1 MIYLDH
7 NTAAIR
13 CDVCNARILDASLA
27 VAMQPKGSQHVWHVC
42 KCACER
48 RATKM
53 LEFSPR
59 PIVASVELVDH
70 LHDLAA
76 LIPGVP
82 QGCEPGDDD
91 EIELPAPAVLSE
103 SLMARAWAEG
113 ISDTDRLLL
122 EQGAR
127 VITRLMGRCVLLAQA
142 AERREAR
149 A

>member
-13 CDVCNARILDASLA
+13 CDVCNTRIRDASLA
-27 VAMQPKGSQHVWHVC
+27 VAMQPKGAQHVWHAC

-59 PIVASVELVDH
+59 PIVAVVELVDH

-82 QGCEPGDDD
+82 QGCEPSDDD

-122 EQGAR
+122 EQGSRA
-127 VITRLMGRCVLLAQA
+127 ITRLMGRCVLLAQA

>member
-7 NTAAIR
+7 NTAVIR

-27 VAMQPKGSQHVWHVC
+27 VAMQPKASSHAWHVC

-53 LEFSPR
+53 LELSPR
-59 PIVASVELVDH
+59 PVVAVVELVDH

-91 EIELPAPAVLSE
+91 EIDLPAPAVLSD
-103 SLMARAWAEG
+103 SLMARAWDEG
-113 ISDTDRLLL
+113 ICDTDRLLL

>member
-1 MIYLDH
+1 MIRLVKGLPSV
-7 NTAAIR
+7 T
-13 CDVCNARILDASLA
+13 CDVCAKPITDASLA
-27 VAMQPKGSQHVWHVC
+27 VAMQPKGSQHCWHVC

-59 PIVASVELVDH
+59 PIVAVVELVDH

-142 AERREAR
+142 AERREAQ